1 MATFRPWLQRALR
14 LVILSIF
21 FLAAWWMPL
30 TWSSDFMQAHVEFL
44 IDIPALIVI
53 GLWLLLGT
61 PGLGDVLGD
70 WRRWWIAG
78 VVALVLWSRLSAL
91 WSLYPDDSLQ
101 AAQQFAVV
109 ALCALVALCIGPTP
123 RSVAIAFAMGMIFQA
138 VIAVAQTG

>member
-1 MATFRPWLQRALR
+1 MQSAIR

-21 FLAAWWMPL
+21 FLAAWWIPL

-44 IDIPALIVI
+44 IDIPALIAI

-101 AAQQFAVV
+101 ASQQFAVG
-109 ALCALVALCIGPTP
+109 ALFGLVALAARPAP
-123 RSVAIAFAMGMIFQA
+123 PS
-138 VIAVAQTG
+138 